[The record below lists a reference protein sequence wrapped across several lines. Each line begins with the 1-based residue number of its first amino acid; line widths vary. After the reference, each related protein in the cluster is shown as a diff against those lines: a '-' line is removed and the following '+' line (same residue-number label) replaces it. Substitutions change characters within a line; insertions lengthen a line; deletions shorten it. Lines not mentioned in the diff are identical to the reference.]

1 MKEITNRWKEISCS
15 LTERISI
22 VKMTVLLKAIY
33 DLMQSNITN
42 GITHRTRA
50 KILKFVMRH
59 KISWIA
65 NAILRKKNGAG
76 GIKLTPDYI
85 TKL

>member
-1 MKEITNRWKEISCS
+1 MKEIKIDTDRWKEISCS

-33 DLMQSNITN
+33 DLMQYRS
-42 GITHRTRA
+42 RT

-59 KISWIA
+59 KIS
-65 NAILRKKNGAG
+65 
-76 GIKLTPDYI
+76 
-85 TKL
+85 